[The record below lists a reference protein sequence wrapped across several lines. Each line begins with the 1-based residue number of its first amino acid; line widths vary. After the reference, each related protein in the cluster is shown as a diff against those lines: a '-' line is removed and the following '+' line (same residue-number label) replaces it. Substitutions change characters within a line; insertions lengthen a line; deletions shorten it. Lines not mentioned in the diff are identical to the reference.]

1 MGFLFNLIKS
11 ILYGIVQGIT
21 EWLPVSSTA
30 HLIMMRSFL
39 PLNVFDNTAFNQEFW
54 DLYKVVIQLGS
65 ILAVV
70 VLYHKRLNPFQK
82 KIAKKRKNNIF
93 RMWVMILIACIPT
106 GIAGI
111 LLDDVI
117 DNALSS
123 SWVISFMLITV
134 GVLLIWMEFQDRD
147 VKVTSIGRIA
157 PIHALLVGFWQI
169 LALIPGTSRSGA
181 TIFGE
186 TMMGFNRVTAVEFS
200 FFLAIPVMFG
210 ASLLKIVKYMIGG
223 AAMSMT
229 AVCIL
234 LAGMAAAFFVSMV
247 FIRFMMN
254 YIRQHDFTLFGF
266 YRIILGVLMLIFTL
280 FGVLA

>member
-1 MGFLFNLIKS
+1 VFSGTEGIPTDAEVTFL
-11 ILYGIVQGIT
+11 GEPPT
-21 EWLPVSSTA
+21 
-30 HLIMMRSFL
+30 
-39 PLNVFDNTAFNQEFW
+39 LNVSDQLAGRFFNAYGSPIDGGPEIEGEVREIGGPSVNP
-54 DLYKVVIQLGS
+54 YKRRQPSEL
-65 ILAVV
+65 
-70 VLYHKRLNPFQK
+70 
-82 KIAKKRKNNIF
+82 
-93 RMWVMILIACIPT
+93 IPT